1 MAQNTSQIDSGQT
14 GGAWLDTTDSFTP
27 PTGKVVTAINVVT
40 AATFTALVPSN
51 NVGTFYPGTSVTA
64 TAAGNG
70 TNAQAIVSG
79 DSFPVGQ
86 WLYGRWSSIELAGGS
101 VFAYFSEE

>member
-40 AATFTALVPSN
+40 AAMEDGL
-51 NVGTFYPGTSVTA
+51 
-64 TAAGNG
+64 
-70 TNAQAIVSG
+70 
-79 DSFPVGQ
+79 
-86 WLYGRWSSIELAGGS
+86 L
-101 VFAYFSEE
+101 